1 MTAIE
6 RTAWPVIGRPG
17 QQELEEEYTLTQAEI
32 RFVRG
37 RFRREGRNKKYL
49 VQADY
54 ESSCY
59 RMAILLKCFQRLH
72 YFPALSAVPDTVAAH
87 IARQMKIPSRTP
99 RTCGQRML
107 HRHKSDIMKH
117 LGIKPWLE
125 GGRETARKVA
135 EESAFLH
142 NYPADI
148 INHVME
154 MLLQTAYELPP
165 YGQITRLV
173 REIRHAA
180 NQQIFDRV
188 TATLSDKSRQN
199 FDLLITGK
207 SRTSWFRLKERAKS
221 TTVTH
226 FRSLLE
232 QHDWLMSIGHYRD
245 CIRDITD
252 IKRRHFVG
260 EAMSLDASD
269 MRDIT
274 ENKRYA
280 LTALLIDAMQRQAK
294 DDMITMLIKTMGRIE
309 VKAQEK
315 LQELREKYREKT
327 GELLVVLSDIVT
339 ALGKKATKKGLR
351 QIRQILAD
359 HGGRETVMHECD
371 EAIGMHNEDHLPMM
385 WPSFR
390 SSRKNLFSMLRV
402 LNIQSS
408 TQNSQLIAAMKFIM
422 QYQNTRTDLLPSTI
436 NISFAP
442 RKWQKLIT
450 VTQGKNKFYSKKYLE
465 VCVFTCLAGE
475 LRAADVYVEGSGSWP
490 DFRAELTEWK
500 DCIPLVD
507 EHCKNTGIPSTGKE
521 AGVFLKDL
529 LETRSR
535 EIDQRYPDIDEFVIQ
550 ENGRPL
556 LKKRKRAAIEE
567 EDLQL
572 VMMIKSRMPK
582 RNLIDILVNIE
593 HHAQWTSPFGP
604 VSGSDAKIENPAER
618 YILMTF
624 AYGTGMGPKQTAQH
638 MRHQISPH
646 MLSWANQRHSTLQ
659 MQNKAMVKLIN
670 LFRRLGIT
678 KCWGDGTRAIAD
690 GTLRKIRAEN
700 LTAEHHIR
708 YGSTGGIAYHHVAD
722 NYIALF
728 STFIPCGV
736 WEAVEIIEGLLR
748 NESDIQPKIIHADT
762 QGQSSVVFA
771 LAWLFGIKLMP
782 RIRNWK
788 DLKFYRPSKK
798 TRYRHIDSLFSE
810 AINWQLI
817 ETHWQDIMQVV
828 ISIRQGKI
836 SSSALLKKFGS
847 YSKQNRLCL
856 AMREL
861 GNVIRTIFLLEYIG
875 DADVREEITA
885 QTNKVES
892 YNEFSG
898 WISFGNRHA
907 IVASNDPEEH
917 EKAVKYNDI
926 IANAVM
932 LQNAIDMSVVVK
944 GLVAEGYP
952 VKRTA
957 MRLTS
962 PYLTDHLN
970 RFGEF
975 VVDMGIVTEDIQS
988 VIDLPELE

>member
-1 MTAIE
+1 
-6 RTAWPVIGRPG
+6 
-17 QQELEEEYTLTQAEI
+17 
-32 RFVRG
+32 
-37 RFRREGRNKKYL
+37 
-49 VQADY
+49 
-54 ESSCY
+54 
-59 RMAILLKCFQRLH
+59 
-72 YFPALSAVPDTVAAH
+72 
-87 IARQMKIPSRTP
+87 
-99 RTCGQRML
+99 
-107 HRHKSDIMKH
+107 
-117 LGIKPWLE
+117 
-125 GGRETARKVA
+125 
-135 EESAFLH
+135 
-142 NYPADI
+142 
-148 INHVME
+148 
-154 MLLQTAYELPP
+154 
-165 YGQITRLV
+165 
-173 REIRHAA
+173 
-180 NQQIFDRV
+180 
-188 TATLSDKSRQN
+188 
-199 FDLLITGK
+199 
-207 SRTSWFRLKERAKS
+207 
-221 TTVTH
+221 
-226 FRSLLE
+226 
-232 QHDWLMSIGHYRD
+232 
-245 CIRDITD
+245 
-252 IKRRHFVG
+252 
-260 EAMSLDASD
+260 
-269 MRDIT
+269 
-274 ENKRYA
+274 
-280 LTALLIDAMQRQAK
+280 
-294 DDMITMLIKTMGRIE
+294 
-309 VKAQEK
+309 
-315 LQELREKYREKT
+315 
-327 GELLVVLSDIVT
+327 
-339 ALGKKATKKGLR
+339 
-351 QIRQILAD
+351 
-359 HGGRETVMHECD
+359 
-371 EAIGMHNEDHLPMM
+371 MM

-422 QYQNTRTDLLPSTI
+422 QYQNTRTDLLPATI

-442 RKWQKLIT
+442 RKWQKMIT
-450 VTQGKNKFYSKKYLE
+450 ITQGKNRFYSKKYLE
-465 VCVFTCLAGE
+465 VCVFTCLADE

-490 DFRAELTEWK
+490 DFRAELTKWK
-500 DCIPLVD
+500 DCLPLID
-507 EHCKNTGIPSTGKE
+507 EHCTNTGIPSTGKE
-521 AGVFLKDL
+521 AVVLLKDL

-535 EIDQRYPDIDEFVIQ
+535 EIDQRYPNIDELVIQ
-550 ENGRPL
+550 EDGRPL

-646 MLSWANQRHSTLQ
+646 MLSWANQRHATLQ
-659 MQNKAMVKLIN
+659 IQNKAMAKLIN
-670 LFRRLGIT
+670 LYRRLGIT
-678 KCWGDGTRAIAD
+678 KCWGDGTRVAAD

-700 LTAEHHIR
+700 LTAEHHVR

-748 NESDIQPKIIHADT
+748 NESDVQPKIVHADT

-798 TRYRHIDSLFSE
+798 TRYTHIDSLFSDS
-810 AINWQLI
+810 INWQLI

-847 YSKQNRLCL
+847 YSRQNRLCV

-861 GNVIRTIFLLEYIG
+861 GNVIRTIFLLEYIS

-898 WISFGNRHA
+898 WISFGNWHA

-926 IANAVM
+926 IANAIM

-944 GLVAEGYP
+944 ELVAEGYP

-975 VVDMGIVTEDIQS
+975 VVDMGIATEDIQS
-988 VIDLPELE
+988 VMDLPELE